1 MKTRG
6 WILIIAGGAI
16 AIGLIGFGLNQLANS
31 RAEKRA
37 AEEAATPL
45 PKRVEVVAL
54 GRLEPEGE
62 VIRISGPTGERLS
75 RLFVKRGDAVNGGQE
90 LALLESFQE
99 RKAERDLAASQL
111 VEAVK
116 RLRAETAVERA
127 EIQSAQTNI
136 QQIEEPTTF
145 EIEAQKATI
154 RERQAQLELAKIDL
168 KRFQDL
174 FREGA
179 IAEQTLDRQWTEVR
193 ELREQ
198 LNNAKATLIR
208 LQKSRTTDLLNA
220 QAQLQAARA
229 NLPLSQIRVA
239 VESAQQNLKLADA
252 RLARTII
259 RAPRPGRV
267 LQVLTYAGEAI
278 GNDGIL
284 DLGDTRQM
292 YVVAEVYETDVG
304 LVKVGQPATVTSRN
318 GAFEGN
324 LAGTVSEVGW
334 EIFKNDVLDDDPA
347 ADADARVVEVR
358 VRLEESERVD
368 RLTNLQVDVRIDVQ

>member
-6 WILIIAGGAI
+6 WILIVAGGAI
-16 AIGLIGFGLNQLANS
+16 AIGLIGFGLTQLANS
-31 RAEKRA
+31 RAERQA
-37 AEEAATPL
+37 AEETATPL
-45 PKRVEVVAL
+45 PQRVEVVAL

-75 RLFVKRGDAVNGGQE
+75 QLFVKRGDAVNGGQE

-111 VEAVK
+111 IEAVK

-304 LVKVGQPATVTSRN
+304 LVKVGQTATVTSRN

>member
-1 MKTRG
+1 M
-6 WILIIAGGAI
+6 
-16 AIGLIGFGLNQLANS
+16 
-31 RAEKRA
+31 
-37 AEEAATPL
+37 
-45 PKRVEVVAL
+45 
-54 GRLEPEGE
+54 
-62 VIRISGPTGERLS
+62 
-75 RLFVKRGDAVNGGQE
+75 
-90 LALLESFQE
+90 
-99 RKAERDLAASQL
+99 
-111 VEAVK
+111 
-116 RLRAETAVERA
+116 
-127 EIQSAQTNI
+127 
-136 QQIEEPTTF
+136 
-145 EIEAQKATI
+145 
-154 RERQAQLELAKIDL
+154 
-168 KRFQDL
+168 
-174 FREGA
+174 
-179 IAEQTLDRQWTEVR
+179 R